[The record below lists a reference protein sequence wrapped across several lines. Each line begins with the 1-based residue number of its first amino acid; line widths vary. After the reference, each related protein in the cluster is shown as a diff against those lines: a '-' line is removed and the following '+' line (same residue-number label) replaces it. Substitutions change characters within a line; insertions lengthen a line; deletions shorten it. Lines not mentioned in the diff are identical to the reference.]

1 MRFSKAYPVVLLARQ
16 PASYEGAVA
25 EINNDGK
32 SQRAVGVSA
41 DASDPGSLN
50 TAFETIAREFPAAD
64 GWRLAAAIY
73 NVGGGFGRGPFLD
86 VGVDALD
93 ASFAANAYV
102 RALVGPPLLHL
113 YSFLPP
119 TAFFSTACYYS
130 LG

>member
-32 SQRAVGVSA
+32 SNRAVGVSA

-73 NVGGGFGRGPFLD
+73 NVGGGLARKPFLELSVAD
-86 VGVDALD
+86 IN
-93 ASFAANAYV
+93 S
-102 RALVGPPLLHL
+102 
-113 YSFLPP
+113 
-119 TAFFSTACYYS
+119 S
-130 LG
+130 LEING